1 MLQSVL
7 FTCLVLGYSIA
18 SAQSDYVVTIKSD
31 TLQGKV
37 KLLNYGKEQ
46 SVQIT
51 PIEGKKKTYPIL
63 QTRGLSLE
71 GQVYHPVRT
80 INSYVYMK
88 LLKKGYLS
96 LYASQVPNQ
105 TGWDGRFFVKR
116 DGTSLEI
123 PNIGFKKNVSRFLS
137 DCESIEAKLESGVL
151 SKQNL
156 EAIADEYNACLSTKT
171 NKPTTVVVTAPVEQ
185 KIVSSAWAQLEKDVT
200 ALEGFSQKSD
210 VLEMIRDIQTKLKRG
225 EKIPGFLVNGLKDTL
240 KDQATVK
247 DALDKAVAE
256 LN

>member
-1 MLQSVL
+1 MLQSILVIG
-7 FTCLVLGYSIA
+7 FVLGYTLT
-18 SAQSDYVVTIKSD
+18 SAQTDYVVTIKSD
-31 TLQGKV
+31 TIHGKV

-46 SVQIT
+46 NVQIT
-51 PIEGKKKTYPIL
+51 PAEGKKKTFPIL
-63 QTRGLSLE
+63 QTRGLSLD

-80 INSYVYMK
+80 ADSYVYMK

-96 LYASQVPNQ
+96 LYASQLPNQ
-105 TGWDGRFFVKR
+105 TGWDGRYFVKR

-123 PNIGFKKNVSRFLS
+123 PNLGFKKNVSRFLS
-137 DCESIEAKLESGVL
+137 DCESIETKLESGAL

-156 EAIADEYNACLSTKT
+156 EAITDEYNSCLSAKT
-171 NKPTTVVVTAPVEQ
+171 NQSATVVTAPIEQ
-185 KIVSSAWAQLEKDVT
+185 KPVSSAWVQLEKEVT

-210 VLEMIRDIQTKLKRG
+210 ALEMIRDIQTKLSRN

-240 KDQATVK
+240 KDQPSLK
-247 DALDKAVAE
+247 EALDKAVEE

>member
-18 SAQSDYVVTIKSD
+18 SAQADYVVTIKSD
-31 TLQGKV
+31 TLHGKI
-37 KLLNYGKEQ
+37 KFLSYGKEQ
-46 SVQIT
+46 SVQLT
-51 PIEGKKKTYPIL
+51 PAEGKKKTFPIL
-63 QTRGLSLE
+63 QTRGFVQD
-71 GQVYHPVRT
+71 GVAYQPVRT
-80 INSYVYMK
+80 IDGYVFMK

-96 LYASQVPNQ
+96 LYASQLPNQ

-123 PNIGFKKNVSRFLS
+123 PNLGFKKNVSRFLS
-137 DCESIEAKLESGVL
+137 ECESIEVKIESGVL
-151 SKQNL
+151 AKQNL
-156 EAIADEYNACLSTKT
+156 ESIVDEYNSCLATKNNQPAAT
-171 NKPTTVVVTAPVEQ
+171 PVVVEQ
-185 KIVSSAWAQLEKDVT
+185 KPTSTAWVTLENTVA
-200 ALEGFSQKSD
+200 ALENFTQKND
-210 VLEMIRDIQTKLKRG
+210 ALEMIRDIQTKLKRG

-247 DALDKAVAE
+247 DALNKAVAE